1 MHISIRHV
9 GTIVLLL
16 TGSACDY
23 IDRARS
29 GDETVVDTTGVVAT
43 AGGFLLA
50 MQMPGAIG
58 EGGEGTVRLS
68 LTNRGDTVPRG
79 VTLDLLMPLWI
90 EPLPPRPGERPVTM
104 TAVAEEGLR
113 FSFTL
118 DDEALGPGQTQTVEQ
133 RIRIPA
139 GAPRIGGSGPRGQ
152 IVRARLVDPSGQ
164 PLVEV
169 ASQLALGGVS
179 ADSIGGA
186 GEAAVEPDRI
196 GLVRLGMT
204 RSEVAQAAAGTR
216 DTSWTQEGTQERGL
230 VVPFAGRGRAIAVLS
245 GDTVTRIEVRDS
257 TIRAHDRVGVGS
269 TLQELRAAYG
279 QPCAAVGEGEVVV
292 WFSSAPGISFALD
305 APLPQEPGQLAANPE
320 RIPSSARVTRWWVR
334 RGADSCPEAG

>member
-1 MHISIRHV
+1 MHVRIRHV
-9 GTIVLLL
+9 STIVLLL
-16 TGSACDY
+16 ASSACDY
-23 IDRARS
+23 IDRARN
-29 GDETVVDTTGVVAT
+29 GGETAVDTSGVTAT

-79 VTLDLLMPLWI
+79 VTLDLLMPLWV

-113 FSFTL
+113 FTFTL

-133 RIRIPA
+133 RIRIPDD
-139 GAPRIGGSGPRGQ
+139 APRIGGGGPRGQ
-152 IVRARLVDPSGQ
+152 IVRARLIDPNGQ

-169 ASQLALGGVS
+169 ASQLALDGEPT
-179 ADSIGGA
+179 DSIGGP

-196 GLVRLGMT
+196 GAVRLGMT
-204 RSEVAQAAAGTR
+204 RAAVAASAAGTR
-216 DTSWTQEGTQERGL
+216 DTSWTQEGMQERGL
-230 VVPFAGRGRAIAVLS
+230 VVPYARSGRAVAVLS

-257 TIRAHDRVGVGS
+257 TIRVHERVGVGS
-269 TLQELRAAYG
+269 TLQQLRGVYG
-279 QPCAAVGEGEVVV
+279 RPCAAVGEGEIVV

-305 APLPQEPGQLAANPE
+305 APLPEQPGQIAANPE

-334 RGADSCPEAG
+334 RGTDGCP